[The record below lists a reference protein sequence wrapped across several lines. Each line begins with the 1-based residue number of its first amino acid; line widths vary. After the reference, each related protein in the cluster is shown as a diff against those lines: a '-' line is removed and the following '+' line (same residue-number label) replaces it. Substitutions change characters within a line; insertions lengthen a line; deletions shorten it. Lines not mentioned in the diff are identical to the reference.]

1 MLKPNLQKKI
11 VNRQIDQTV
20 AKRQFRSRQL
30 SIGQNVVVRNYTGPR
45 KWLPGTVRAQTGPLS
60 YEIEVG
66 PNKIWRRHID
76 ELRTS
81 GIQLNDQVNKTE
93 DTVGEET
100 DATELE
106 EPTPSTTPTEDSV
119 EPTIDA
125 ATNTAPVQ
133 VSNAA
138 TGYLVRLS
146 LLTVIRPDHIN
157 NPTGWVLTLFLLNM
171 MLRYFPKRGRWS
183 YI

>member
-1 MLKPNLQKKI
+1 M
-11 VNRQIDQTV
+11 
-20 AKRQFRSRQL
+20 
-30 SIGQNVVVRNYTGPR
+30 
-45 KWLPGTVRAQTGPLS
+45 
-60 YEIEVG
+60 
-66 PNKIWRRHID
+66 
-76 ELRTS
+76 
-81 GIQLNDQVNKTE
+81 NKTE